1 MGRCSLPESGGL
13 LDWAS
18 PDCRMTY
25 RIVVLLTAA
34 GLLTS
39 SIALASEQSKLL
51 YSRGLVDFHAGRYA
65 QALQLFDQAVT
76 ADPEDPYAL
85 YYRGVT
91 LARQGD
97 LAGAIRDL
105 REVLAKAP
113 IKQATLELGIVLVQS
128 EQYSAAI
135 PWLEQAQ
142 RVPTLEARASL
153 FLGIAQLRLDQKEAA
168 SRNFDRAA
176 ATDPALSLPARY
188 YRGVVSYQQEAYPQA
203 EEDFSYV
210 ANASPDSAMGR
221 EAKAFLANIAQA
233 GRAAVRLYGALGFQY
248 DSNVVL
254 APSSGTFGI
263 TNQADGRGTIA
274 LGGAYAPRL
283 SDIVQFSVGY
293 DFYQGLQTR
302 LTQFNLQD
310 NRLNAQAVS
319 SAGRFHF
326 GMMGTYDYY
335 LLSTD
340 SFLSEVAGSPWTSVE
355 EGEFGHTDV
364 TLRVRYRD
372 FKQLEFNPHDGVNYA
387 AGFRQFANLGVPQRY
402 LWVGYQFDSENPSHT
417 RVVVDPVTTFGNP
430 FGYYGNQVEAGISW
444 LLPAAVAA
452 EASYAFRYEYYDP
465 ASTIFTPQGQRRH
478 DDDNEV
484 TVAFHKQLNDRFGL
498 TAAYLGTFVNSNEP
512 AFTYNRNIGSVS
524 LDVAFY

>member
-1 MGRCSLPESGGL
+1 M
-13 LDWAS
+13 
-18 PDCRMTY
+18 
-25 RIVVLLTAA
+25 LLTAA

-39 SIALASEQSKLL
+39 SIAAASEQSKLL
-51 YSRGLVDFHAGRYA
+51 YSRGLVDFHAGRYT
-65 QALQLFDQAVT
+65 QALQLFEQAVA

-105 REVLAKAP
+105 RDVLAKAP
-113 IKQATLELGIVLVQS
+113 IKQATLELGIVLVQT
-128 EQYSAAI
+128 EQYGAAI

-142 RVPTLEARASL
+142 SVPTLEARASL
-153 FLGIAQLRLDQKEAA
+153 FLGIAQLRLGQKEAA

-176 ATDPALSLPARY
+176 ASDPALSLPARY
-188 YRGVVSYQQEAYPQA
+188 YRGVASYQQEAYPQA

-210 ANASPDSAMGR
+210 ANARPDSAMGR

-233 GRAAVRLYGALGFQY
+233 GHAAVRLYGALGFEY

-274 LGGAYAPRL
+274 LGAAYAPRL
-283 SDIVQFSVGY
+283 SDSVQFSVGY
-293 DFYQGLQTR
+293 DFYQGLQVQ
-302 LTQFNLQD
+302 LTQFDIQD
-310 NRLNAQAVS
+310 NRVNAQAVT
-319 SAGRFHF
+319 SAGRFRF
-326 GMMGTYDYY
+326 GVMGTYDYY
-335 LLSTD
+335 LRSTD
-340 SFLSEVAGSPWTSVE
+340 SFLSEVAGSPWTSIE
-355 EGEFGHTDV
+355 EGDFGHTDV
-364 TLRVRYRD
+364 TLRARYRD

-387 AGFRQFANLGVPQRY
+387 AGFRQFFNLGAPQRY
-402 LWVGYQFDSENPSHT
+402 LWVGYQFDSENPSHSSIVA
-417 RVVVDPVTTFGNP
+417 VVPTPAPTPLAGPATFANS
-430 FGYYGNQVEAGISW
+430 FGYNGNQVEAGISW
-444 LLPAAVAA
+444 LLPAEVAA

-465 ASTIFTPQGQRRH
+465 ASDLFPPLGQRRH

-484 TVAFHKQLNDRFGL
+484 TIVFHKQLNDRFGL

-524 LDVAFY
+524 LDVAIY